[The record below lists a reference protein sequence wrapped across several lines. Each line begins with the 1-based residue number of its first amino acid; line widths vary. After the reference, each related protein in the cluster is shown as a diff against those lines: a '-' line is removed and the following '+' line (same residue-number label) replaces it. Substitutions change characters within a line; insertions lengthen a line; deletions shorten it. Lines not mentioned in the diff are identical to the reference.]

1 MRTRDGSA
9 PSRSSSGL
17 MAGKERMRAD
27 LDTGLQQQASFQPF
41 YCTELTWI
49 VKLRKHSEA
58 KMWVAYTQEA
68 EAGRSGIQGQLWL
81 QSEFAFSLSCMGPCL
96 KKLETK
102 TSIESEGWI
111 CIHCRS
117 QAFFFVLVYLCN
129 FPKNRIIIL
138 SLAFLYFLHFI
149 FIIIIHFFFNHQ
161 SLITVVFWRGSP
173 KGNLSCTYM
182 FLITNFPLQ

>member
-1 MRTRDGSA
+1 MRTWDGSA
-9 PSRSSSGL
+9 PSRSSSEL
-17 MAGKERMRAD
+17 TAGKERMKAD

-81 QSEFAFSLSCMGPCL
+81 QSEFAFSLSCMRPCL

-117 QAFFFVLVYLCN
+117 QAFFVLVYLCN
-129 FPKNRIIIL
+129 FPKNRIIL

-173 KGNLSCTYM
+173 KGNLSCTYT